1 MPLAAGVRFGR
12 FELLARVGV
21 GGMGEVWRARDRELG
36 REVAVKFLGER
47 FAGDADRLARFAQEA
62 RAASALNH
70 PNIVT
75 VHEIGQA
82 EGRPYLVLELVEGV
96 TLRALISA
104 DAPLAPR
111 RVLELGAQIAEGL
124 ARAHAAGIVH
134 RDLKPENLMVRPDG
148 LVKILD
154 FGLAKLLDAR
164 AGGSASPLSEARTET
179 GESPSPATA
188 DGVVLGTV
196 GYMSPE
202 QARGREIDFRAD
214 QFALGAILYEL
225 ATGQRAFRRET
236 PVQTLAAILEREAE
250 PLAQVAP
257 AFPPPAR
264 WILERCL
271 AKDPAERY
279 ASTLDLA
286 RELRALRD
294 HLGEIG
300 SSGGTAAPVAGSG
313 GVPARRRRPLWAW
326 VGAAAVALAAVLWM
340 AGPLRDGAARLSQ
353 VLSPL
358 PAEKRVAVLPFHVAS
373 VSASDRFL
381 ADGLVEALAAR
392 LSQLDGAASGSALS
406 VVPSADVRAAGVT
419 SAEAARRAFGATVA
433 LTGSLQ
439 RLGEQVRLHAVLVDA
454 VELRQLRALGPRDY
468 RLDDL
473 SLHDRFLA
481 DAAELLELG
490 ADPAAIP
497 RAGATASA
505 SAYGLY
511 LEARGRL
518 QSFERRESVEEAIS
532 LLQRALAADP
542 AYALAHA
549 ALAEAYWRLYELTK
563 RTELVP
569 LARQTAER
577 ALAIEDLQAQVY
589 LTLGLLARGTG
600 EPQEALASFARALDR
615 DPREAEALR
624 ERGRALADLGRRGEA
639 EDSYRQ
645 ALELRP
651 TDWAAHNYLG
661 ALLVAEGRLEE
672 AAAAFR
678 EVARLAPG
686 NPRGHTNLGV
696 VAFKLGALDEA
707 EGTLRRSVEIRP
719 TPLGYTNLGATLFY
733 LGRYEEAADAFARAV
748 EGDERNASAWLN
760 LGRARHRAAPGSAAA
775 AEALRRALALGAEQL
790 AVNPRDAR
798 LLAEQADAHAMLGE
812 AREAR
817 ALARE
822 AVALA
827 PGDGEVAA
835 IAASV
840 HEGLG
845 DRDAALALVASALA
859 AGYPR
864 WEIERDP
871 ALAALRTDPR
881 FAAAAGR
888 DPSPEP

>member
-1 MPLAAGVRFGR
+1 MPLTAGARCGR
-12 FELLARVGV
+12 FELLARIGV

-36 REVAVKFLGER
+36 RDVAVKFLGER

-75 VHEIGQA
+75 VHEIGEA
-82 EGRPYLVLELVEGV
+82 EGRPFLVLELVDGV
-96 TLRALISA
+96 TLRALLSA
-104 DAPLAPR
+104 DAPLPAR
-111 RVLELGAQIAEGL
+111 RALELGAQIAEGL

-134 RDLKPENLMVRPDG
+134 RDLKPENVMVRPDG

-164 AGGSASPLSEARTET
+164 VGGSASPLSEARTET
-179 GESPSPATA
+179 GQSPSPATA

-225 ATGQRAFRRET
+225 ATGERAFHRET
-236 PVQTLAAILEREAE
+236 PVQTLAAILEREPE
-250 PLAQVAP
+250 PLAQAAP
-257 AFPPPAR
+257 LFPPPAR
-264 WILERCL
+264 WIVERCL
-271 AKDPAERY
+271 AKEPAERY
-279 ASTLDLA
+279 AATLDLA
-286 RELRALRD
+286 RELRAVRD

-300 SSGGTAAPVAGSG
+300 SSGAAAVPSGASG
-313 GVPARRRRPLWAW
+313 GPRTPVGRLPRWAW
-326 VGAAAVALAAVLWM
+326 MGAAAAALAGLLW
-340 AGPLRDGAARLSQ
+340 ASGPLREGAARLSGAR
-353 VLSPL
+353 SPL

-373 VSASDRFL
+373 ASPSDRFL
-381 ADGLVEALAAR
+381 ADGLVEGLTAR
-392 LSQLDGAASGSALS
+392 LSQLDGGADGSALS
-406 VVPSADVRAAGVT
+406 VVPAADVRAAGVAST
-419 SAEAARRAFGATVA
+419 EGARRAFGATLA

-454 VELRQLRALGPRDY
+454 VALQQLRALGPRDY

-490 ADPAAIP
+490 EGAGATP

-505 SAYGLY
+505 GAYGLY
-511 LEARGRL
+511 LEARGCL

-542 AYALAHA
+542 GYALAHA

-589 LTLGLLARGTG
+589 LTLGLLSRGTG
-600 EPQEALASFARALDR
+600 APQEALASFARALDR
-615 DPREAEALR
+615 DPRGAEALR
-624 ERGRALADLGRRGEA
+624 ERGRALADLGRREEA
-639 EDSYRQ
+639 EASYRQ
-645 ALELRP
+645 ALALRP

-661 ALLVAEGRLEE
+661 ALLVAEGRLEQ
-672 AAAAFR
+672 AAAEFR
-678 EVARLAPG
+678 EVARLAPE

-707 EGTLRRSVEIRP
+707 ERTLRRSVEIRP
-719 TPLGYTNLGATLFY
+719 TPLGFTNLGATLFY

-760 LGRARHRAAPGSAAA
+760 LGRARHRAAPGS
-775 AEALRRALALGAEQL
+775 
-790 AVNPRDAR
+790 
-798 LLAEQADAHAMLGE
+798 
-812 AREAR
+812 
-817 ALARE
+817 
-822 AVALA
+822 
-827 PGDGEVAA
+827 
-835 IAASV
+835 
-840 HEGLG
+840 
-845 DRDAALALVASALA
+845 
-859 AGYPR
+859 
-864 WEIERDP
+864 
-871 ALAALRTDPR
+871 
-881 FAAAAGR
+881 
-888 DPSPEP
+888 